1 MKGSGV
7 DMAGYRNKVKR
18 FVCASCLHYLSI
30 GGLDPPTQPLQSA
43 FMAQGFVYMLAS
55 KRNGTLYCGVTNNLA
70 SRIYEHREGR
80 GSGFTKRYGVKM
92 LVWYET
98 YDLVTDAIQRES
110 NIKHWPRRWKLA
122 LIEKENP
129 DWNDLYETLA

>member
-1 MKGSGV
+1 
-7 DMAGYRNKVKR
+7 
-18 FVCASCLHYLSI
+18 
-30 GGLDPPTQPLQSA
+30 
-43 FMAQGFVYMLAS
+43 MAQGFVYMLAS

-80 GSGFTKRYGVKM
+80 GSNFTKRYGVKM

>member
-1 MKGSGV
+1 M
-7 DMAGYRNKVKR
+7 
-18 FVCASCLHYLSI
+18 
-30 GGLDPPTQPLQSA
+30 P
-43 FMAQGFVYMLAS
+43 QGFVYLLAS

-70 SRIYEHREGR
+70 ARISEHREDR
-80 GSGFTKRYGVKM
+80 GSSFTKRYGVKM

-110 NIKHWPRRWKLA
+110 NIKHWPRKWKLD

-129 DWNDLYETLA
+129 DWIDLYETLA

>member
-1 MKGSGV
+1 MPKG
-7 DMAGYRNKVKR
+7 
-18 FVCASCLHYLSI
+18 H
-30 GGLDPPTQPLQSA
+30 
-43 FMAQGFVYMLAS
+43 VYILAS
-55 KRNGTLYCGVTNNLA
+55 GRKGTIYTGVTTNLSA
-70 SRIYEHREGR
+70 RSFAHREGA
-80 GSGFTKRYGVKM
+80 GSNFTKKYEIKM

-129 DWNDLYETLA
+129 EWNDLYETLV